1 MRIRYARMYYIQRTD
16 EFDGWLSKLK
26 DLRARAKIIARIR
39 SAELGNLGD
48 VEPIG
53 EGLSELR
60 IHYCPGYRVYL
71 KQKGKILLLVLC
83 GGTKNIQR
91 KDIERAKSL
100 IKKYEDI
107 LNEWS

>member
-1 MRIRYARMYYIQRTD
+1 MYYIQRTD

-26 DLRARAKIIARIR
+26 DIRARAKIAARIR

-48 VEPIG
+48 AEPIG

-60 IHYCPGYRVYL
+60 IHYGPGYRIYL
-71 KQKGKILLLVLC
+71 KQKGRILLLVLC
-83 GGTKNIQR
+83 AGTKKTQG

-100 IKKYEDI
+100 VKKYEDI

>member
-1 MRIRYARMYYIQRTD
+1 MYYIQRTD
-16 EFDGWLSKLK
+16 EFDRWLSKLK
-26 DLRARAKIIARIR
+26 DLRAKAKILARIR

-48 VEPIG
+48 VAPIG

-60 IHYCPGYRVYL
+60 IHFGPGYRVYL
-71 KQKGKILLLVLC
+71 KQKGNVLLLVLC
-83 GGTKNIQR
+83 GGTKSSQR

-100 IKKYEDI
+100 VKKYEDI

>member
-1 MRIRYARMYYIQRTD
+1 M
-16 EFDGWLSKLK
+16 
-26 DLRARAKIIARIR
+26 
-39 SAELGNLGD
+39 
-48 VEPIG
+48 EPIG

-60 IHYCPGYRVYL
+60 IHYGPGYRVYISE
-71 KQKGKILLLVLC
+71 KGKVLLLVLC
-83 GGTKNIQR
+83 GGTKHTQR